1 MKQNHRKVVRNVCPT
16 VAVRLP
22 RPRQA
27 PYMPLII
34 VETDDNVEERG
45 IQKHER
51 VDTLHSHD
59 ISRAPHW
66 KYAPGKNPI
75 SSCAVLSIVN
85 GLDRATEEAIS
96 GWAGKLESGRRHW
109 HDPHRAEGSSRDI
122 NRSDVVAVDTLESCF
137 ETAQSGGNRSHW
149 LNQ

>member
-1 MKQNHRKVVRNVCPT
+1 MKRNHRKVVRKVCPT

-27 PYMPLII
+27 PDMPLII

-45 IQKHER
+45 IQRDER
-51 VDTLHSHD
+51 ADTWHGHD
-59 ISRAPHW
+59 INRAPHW
-66 KYAPGKNPI
+66 NYAPGKNPI

-85 GLDRATEEAIS
+85 GLDRATEEAVS

-122 NRSDVVAVDTLESCF
+122 NRSDVVAVDTLGSCF
-137 ETAQSGGNRSHW
+137 ETAQFGGKCSDW